1 MTDAPRSPATVLAV
15 VERFCEEQ
23 GLECEPGARAGELVV
38 TLPGERKLQT
48 VVSLL
53 VGSRGM
59 TGSAFVI
66 RNPDEAHEE
75 FYRALL
81 RRNLRLRGLG
91 YAIDASG
98 DVYVT
103 SQVPLGAVDDGYL
116 DQLFGAALEAADRPF
131 DELLEIGF
139 ATSIRKEWAWRLK
152 HGEPTH
158 NLAAFA
164 HLRPADAP
172 DPDGRGDATPGER
185 PGPTR

>member
-1 MTDAPRSPATVLAV
+1 MTDAPCTPAAVLAV

-23 GLECEPGARAGELVV
+23 ALEHEAGAREGELVV
-38 TLPGERKLQT
+38 TLPGERKLRT
-48 VVSLL
+48 VLSLL

-66 RNPDEAHEE
+66 RNPDEAHEA
-75 FYRALL
+75 FYRTLL
-81 RRNLRLRGLG
+81 RRNLRLRGLA
-91 YAIDASG
+91 YSIDASG

-103 SQVPLGAVDDGYL
+103 SQVPLGAVDETYL
-116 DQLFGAALEAADRPF
+116 DQLFGAVLEAADRPF

-172 DPDGRGDATPGER
+172 DPGGQGEDAQGER
-185 PGPTR
+185 SQPTR